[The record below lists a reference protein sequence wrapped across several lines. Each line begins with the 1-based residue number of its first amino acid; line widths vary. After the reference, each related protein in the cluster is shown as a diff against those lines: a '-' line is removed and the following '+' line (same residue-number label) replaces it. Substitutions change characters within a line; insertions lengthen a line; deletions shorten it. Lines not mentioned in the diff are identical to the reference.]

1 MSTNTLTST
10 QPRRIAHQLLST
22 PDGTLIEI
30 LASPEEVGDGI
41 CLLRGTVPPGV
52 AVPLHSHA
60 DLELFYVWGA
70 RLKASSRRKVR
81 AEGRPQVPELSS
93 LYRGTSSMHGV
104 TPHRFQPLWFW

>member
-1 MSTNTLTST
+1 MQSLTLVEGDKDLHAESLLKVSTNTLTNT

-41 CLLRGTVPPGV
+41 CLLRGTVMDDRGYR
-52 AVPLHSHA
+52 SCRRC
-60 DLELFYVWGA
+60 A
-70 RLKASSRRKVR
+70 RERH
-81 AEGRPQVPELSS
+81 
-93 LYRGTSSMHGV
+93 MHGA